1 MIWEPSEQV
10 YSHSV
15 GVCRALPLGSIAG
28 NGYTL
33 GKYDNDAAE
42 HDRPPK
48 GAYSQ
53 SRSLRCTDL
62 KGRHLTAPVR
72 LDSRIGCR
80 PEWPY
85 TRSEDP

>member
-42 HDRPPK
+42 HDRPRPK
-48 GAYSQ
+48 VPTANPTLGVA
-53 SRSLRCTDL
+53 
-62 KGRHLTAPVR
+62 LTWKVDTCVTAR
-72 LDSRIGCR
+72 DGGNAGFAS
-80 PEWPY
+80 
-85 TRSEDP
+85 